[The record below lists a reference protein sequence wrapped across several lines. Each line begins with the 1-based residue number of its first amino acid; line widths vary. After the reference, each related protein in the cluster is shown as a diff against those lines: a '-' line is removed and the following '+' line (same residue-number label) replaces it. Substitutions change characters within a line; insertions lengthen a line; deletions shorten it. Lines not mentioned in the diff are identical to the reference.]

1 MFAVNWRRQ
10 PGNRLDPIIPDN
22 ASKRKCMETDNSFPI
37 FSVVIGVIGLMA
49 LLLVL
54 TRFWVNVGARE
65 IAIKER
71 RYLGD
76 KMPPGRVVATSSEV
90 GIQAAVLKPGLHT
103 IFWPF
108 ERVVKKVPLI
118 EIGPDEL
125 GVIEAVDGEPLPT
138 GRIFAP
144 DRAQNAHNNFQDP
157 IVFLEQGGVKG
168 IQMRTLPPGFWP
180 IHPYL
185 FRVSIAKN
193 TVVPKGCIGIVN
205 AGDGS
210 PLDPGRLLGKA
221 IKGHQNFQDAEQ
233 FIYAG
238 GQKGSQVE
246 ILTPGTYRILTN
258 SISLD
263 NSGNKPGLFSVE
275 LFQAVVINENQ
286 VGLVD
291 ALDGSPL
298 NPHDYV
304 AAPVEGHNNF
314 QNGNE
319 FIIQGG
325 QRGPQKDLLLPGTYY
340 INPLLFKV
348 IPEKAGEVKPGE
360 VAVIV
365 SNVGK
370 DPTLEIRRAMANKV
384 REKLERE
391 EKEQLALAAAHLD
404 TLDGN
409 EGDDILKLE
418 EEMRL
423 SDPADRRLDAGA
435 HEAYVVPI
443 GYRGIQETVVG
454 PGKYYVN
461 TLAITPVIIPTT
473 NQTVEW
479 TSEQLAE
486 TFNPFEVISK
496 DGFTMQLEVRVV
508 FRVKPEDAPFMVAK
522 IGSID
527 RLIQNVMHPLID
539 SIFRNQAS
547 ESSAMAYLQNRHEE
561 QERAEARV
569 RAHLLKYHVDVVNVL
584 ICHIR
589 LPEELMKTQTEKIL
603 AEQRQNM
610 YNAQREAES
619 KRIELEKTKAH
630 ADNQRDLMA
639 ATVGVEISGKR
650 AEQRKAEAEGEAYYI
665 LETGKAEAEKVRLM
679 GESQGVAYREQANAL
694 GPQGVALVETL
705 KVIGEKGVRITPDV
719 LASGGNGEGAGNLGT
734 LLLLN
739 LFRNQINTGSN
750 SDGKVIAAKQ

>member
-1 MFAVNWRRQ
+1 
-10 PGNRLDPIIPDN
+10 
-22 ASKRKCMETDNSFPI
+22 MEI
-37 FSVVIGVIGLMA
+37 FFLVVGLIVVLCLLA
-49 LLLVL
+49 LLS
-54 TRFWVNVGARE
+54 RFMVNVGARE

-71 RYLGD
+71 RYVGQ
-76 KMPPGRVVATSSEV
+76 KMPPGRVVATEGEV
-90 GIQAAVLKPGLHT
+90 GIQADVLKPGLHF
-103 IFWPF
+103 IKWPF
-108 ERVVKKVPLI
+108 ERVVRKVALV

-125 GVIEAVDGEPLPT
+125 GIVEAIDGEPLPP

-144 DRAQNAHNNFQDP
+144 DRAMNAHNNFQDP
-157 IVFLEQGGVKG
+157 IAFIKKGGVKG
-168 IQMRTLPPGFWP
+168 IQLRTLPPGLWP

-185 FRVSIAKN
+185 FRVSIAKT
-193 TVVPKGCIGIVN
+193 TVIPQGRVGVITS
-205 AGDGS
+205 ADGD
-210 PLDPGRLLGKA
+210 PLDAGRLLGKA
-221 IKGHQNFQDAEQ
+221 ISDHRNFQDAEQ
-233 FIYAG
+233 FIASG
-238 GQKGSQVE
+238 GQKGPQVE
-246 ILTPGTYRILTN
+246 ILTPGTYRILTA
-258 SISLD
+258 SIQLE
-263 NSGNKPGLFSVE
+263 NQKELKPGLFTVQ
-275 LFQAVVINENQ
+275 LYDATLIPENT
-286 VGLVD
+286 VGLVE

-298 NPHDYV
+298 NPRDYV
-304 AAPVEGHNNF
+304 ATPVAGHDNF
-314 QNGNE
+314 QDGNE
-319 FIIQGG
+319 FIRSGG
-325 QRGPQKDLLLPGTYY
+325 QRGPQKDILLPGTYY

-365 SNVGK
+365 SNTGK
-370 DPTLEIRRAMANKV
+370 DTSDEIRRRMAEKV
-384 REKLERE
+384 RERLERE
-391 EKEQLALAAAHLD
+391 EAEQLAKAAARLD
-404 TLDGN
+404 QLDPN
-409 EGDDILKLE
+409 DRTVEEIREELKI
-418 EEMRL
+418 
-423 SDPADRRLDAGA
+423 SDPMDQRLDEGA
-435 HEAYVVPI
+435 HEAYVVPD

-461 TLAITPVIIPTT
+461 TLAVTPVIIPTT

-479 TSEQLAE
+479 TAE
-486 TFNPFEVISK
+486 KVPNTFDPFEVISK

-561 QERAEARV
+561 QERAEAKV

-603 AEQRQNM
+603 AEQKQAM
-610 YNAQREAES
+610 FNAQREAEVR
-619 KRIELEKTKAH
+619 RIELEKTKAH

-639 ATVGVEISGKR
+639 ATVGVDISTRR
-650 AEQRKAEAEGEAYYI
+650 AEQRKAEADGEAHFI
-665 LETGKAEAEKVRLM
+665 LTTGKAEAEKVRLM
-679 GESQGVAYREQANAL
+679 GEAQGVAYREQVNAL

-719 LASGGNGEGAGNLGT
+719 LASGGNGDGAGSLGT

-739 LFRNQINTGSN
+739 LFRDQ
-750 SDGKVIAAKQ
+750 VKQNGLPVREQTR